1 LHYGLKLHF
10 GNSDVDLDNPR
21 HVVQLQRVFKA
32 ANKHGMAVV
41 VHVRPSVNRA
51 RPYGALEARVFLD
64 KVLPS
69 APDVPI
75 QIAHLAGAGGF
86 DDPSV
91 DSALFVFVRAI
102 AKQDARMAHVYF
114 DICGVAGIGH
124 WKEKKNLI
132 AERIREIGVSRILW
146 GSDGAFG
153 AGVTPAQ
160 ALAAYPELPLT
171 KQEFHTVDTNLAPY
185 MQ

>member
-1 LHYGLKLHF
+1 
-10 GNSDVDLDNPR
+10 
-21 HVVQLQRVFKA
+21 
-32 ANKHGMAVV
+32 M
-41 VHVRPSVNRA
+41 RPSVNRA
-51 RPYGALEARVFLD
+51 RPYGAREAKVFLD
-64 KVLPS
+64 KVLPA

-91 DSALFVFVRAI
+91 DSALSVFVTAI
-102 AKQDARMAHVYF
+102 ANRDARMAHVYF
-114 DICGVAGIGH
+114 DVCGVAGIGH

-160 ALAAYPELPLT
+160 ALAAYRGAAFDQTGVPHNRHESSPICGDRNSMPCCNPISYLRMSGRVAHSSSFWQVGQLN
-171 KQEFHTVDTNLAPY
+171 D
-185 MQ
+185 